1 MGQEREREDGDRE
14 VENSP
19 EIYGRLLWS
28 TDWITEGETRWIIHE
43 DTGPC
48 MYVCVTCWWH
58 THTNVSQAALG
69 QLIYEE
75 RGRQATNNVW
85 TVTIISKNK
94 NEQGFRNVRTAVL
107 SSYWMWSLIQM
118 WKHINNIR
126 LVYDEKIFYLLFF
139 AYITGKIFPPQ
150 YVTLRAWLPVISV
163 FFTELETLNREIVGW
178 RFSETQENIGY
189 CIVK

>member
-48 MYVCVTCWWH
+48 VYVCVTCWWH

-94 NEQGFRNVRTAVL
+94 GVQKCQDIEM
-107 SSYWMWSLIQM
+107 SSYWMWSLIKM

-126 LVYDEKIFYLLFF
+126 LIRYFTSCFLLTSLVRYSHLNTWPLELDYQWYLFS
-139 AYITGKIFPPQ
+139 
-150 YVTLRAWLPVISV
+150 LRS
-163 FFTELETLNREIVGW
+163 
-178 RFSETQENIGY
+178 
-189 CIVK
+189 